1 MNIFS
6 RGKSNPMILVGR
18 SSMNESVKET
28 SEIMRK
34 VKVITNLCSG
44 VWEQICWK
52 RRRRRIAAA
61 SSHLACFWWKIM
73 QQKWPRDELGKVSV
87 IFRRAGRRIRP
98 RERSTKQFISLFILN
113 ELPGFSFYCSS
124 LFFPSIF
131 YLIYVCYW
139 FS

>member
-44 VWEQICWK
+44 VWEKICWK

-73 QQKWPRDELGKVSV
+73 QQKWPRDELGKVSIV
-87 IFRRAGRRIRP
+87 LGERGEELDPGRGQQ
-98 RERSTKQFISLFILN
+98 SNLFPFLYSMN
-113 ELPGFSFYCSS
+113 YRDFLFTALPFSS
-124 LFFPSIF
+124 LLFFI
-131 YLIYVCYW
+131 
-139 FS
+139 